1 VTRTTAVIIAGASVA
16 ALVIAGA
23 DGAALGAAAPPQ
35 TFHASTDAVS
45 LDVAVFDGDR
55 VVPRLSAGD
64 FEVFDNGVRQ
74 TISTADR
81 NSLPID
87 LRLVFDTSDSITPAA
102 LEKYRRA
109 MNRVA
114 ESLKP
119 ADTAEILTFGTH
131 IGLAAPRQ
139 HPPVRIE
146 LARAGSSGTSFFDAV
161 SLAMITKRTLERR
174 QITIV
179 LSDAVDNASFFDETA
194 LYDAARRT
202 DAVVYAV
209 LPAEI
214 PADAAPLTTRLR
226 MLTLLTG
233 GRLVQASRDGPM
245 GQAIIDALEEF
256 RQSYVLRYVISGV
269 PIPGWH
275 ALTVRVRG
283 AKYTIRAREGYF
295 GR

>member
-1 VTRTTAVIIAGASVA
+1 VTRTVAVMIAGACVA
-16 ALVIAGA
+16 TLEIAGTG
-23 DGAALGAAAPPQ
+23 GAAPGAAALPQ
-35 TFHASTDAVS
+35 TFRTSTDAVS

-55 VVPRLSAGD
+55 VVPRLTAND
-64 FEVFDNGVRQ
+64 FDVFDNGVRQ

-81 NSLPID
+81 NTLPID
-87 LRLVFDTSDSITPAA
+87 LRLVFDTSGSISPAA
-102 LEKYRRA
+102 LDRYQRA

-114 ESLKP
+114 ESLRL
-119 ADTAEILTFGTH
+119 ADTAEILTFGRQ
-131 IGLAAPRQ
+131 IGLAATRQ
-139 HPPVRIE
+139 HPPVKIE
-146 LARAGSSGTSFFDAV
+146 LTRVGQDGTAFFDAV

>member
-1 VTRTTAVIIAGASVA
+1 MTRIAPVLIAGACVA
-16 ALVIAGA
+16 ALQ
-23 DGAALGAAAPPQ
+23 AAAPPQ
-35 TFHASTDAVS
+35 TFRTSTDAVA

-55 VVPRLSAGD
+55 VVPWLSARD
-64 FEVFDNGVRQ
+64 FDVFDNGIRQ

-81 NSLPID
+81 NTLPID
-87 LRLVFDTSDSITPAA
+87 LRLVFDISESITPVA
-102 LEKYRRA
+102 LEKYSRA

-114 ESLKP
+114 ESLRP
-119 ADTAEILTFGTH
+119 ADTAEILTFGSH
-131 IGLAAPRQ
+131 IGLAAARQ
-139 HPPVRIE
+139 HPPVRIT
-146 LARAGSSGTSFFDAV
+146 LTRAGPDGTAFFDAV

-174 QITIV
+174 QVTIV
-179 LSDAVDNASFFDETA
+179 MSDAADNSSFFDESA

-209 LPAEI
+209 VPAEV
-214 PADAAPLTTRLR
+214 PEDAAPLTARLR

-233 GRLVQASRDGPM
+233 GRLVPATRDGPM

-256 RQSYVLRYVISGV
+256 RQSYVLRYVITGV

-275 ALTVRVRG
+275 ALSVRVRG